1 MQTDS
6 VSGIRPPDCSKLVK
20 NPKINND
27 VTIFRYDVI
36 IKFFWR
42 CFVSF
47 VKFSYWSKFHVN
59 SITGSGI
66 MAIFFY
72 KGLNRNLEIENS
84 PVWVLPNIWR
94 LGWVMDTKCGTNVSN
109 RMLLNVAKFQSYSFY
124 RLWVI
129 KGKRTG
135 GAGGGGGGKISPNP
149 D

>member
-20 NPKINND
+20 NPKIHND